1 MAVGCVRAACAAFWG
16 ACCPL
21 GQPRPRAP
29 SQQELLEVPASP
41 GATGSQAAVVSP
53 LDTPSVLIA
62 SPHGR
67 SSRWCGG
74 HGPSLCS
81 WLHIG
86 HKAKAETRIDE
97 QEFLMKGW
105 LYRECHSTVEA
116 ASMLRLRLRRRWF
129 VLTPH
134 GLDYYREP
142 AGASGKGRRLGG
154 LVLTQL
160 CTAEGPDEESQEAA
174 GLWKVTLCGRR
185 LCMRLFT
192 RSHPEALTWH
202 HALRSAIAALPPTL
216 SPTQM
221 LISDIQVPG
230 FCEAFGDVQV
240 TKGQQSLKRNHLLVN
255 FIENV
260 TFLGLCASPTE
271 FANPSSAGMWR
282 GSGGPRMCVPAEPC
296 THMYDDA
303 TACTAPSTTP
313 YKLLRPPCETTIIS
327 YINNISPCQTVYC
340 MAHLLKSQTVLCLTS
355 LCMFI

>member
-221 LISDIQVPG
+221 LISDIQECGEDLEALECVYRRNPVLTCTTMLLRAPLLPLPPTSSFDHPG
-230 FCEAFGDVQV
+230 
-240 TKGQQSLKRNHLLVN
+240 SLLV
-255 FIENV
+255 
-260 TFLGLCASPTE
+260 
-271 FANPSSAGMWR
+271 R
-282 GSGGPRMCVPAEPC
+282 
-296 THMYDDA
+296 
-303 TACTAPSTTP
+303 
-313 YKLLRPPCETTIIS
+313 
-327 YINNISPCQTVYC
+327 SPCC
-340 MAHLLKSQTVLCLTS
+340 RRRP
-355 LCMFI
+355 